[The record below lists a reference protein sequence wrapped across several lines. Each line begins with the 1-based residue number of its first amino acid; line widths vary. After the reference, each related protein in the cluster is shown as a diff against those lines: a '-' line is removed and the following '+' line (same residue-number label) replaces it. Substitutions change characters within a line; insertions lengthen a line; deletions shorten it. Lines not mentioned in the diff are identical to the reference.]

1 MRTLLDRA
9 IAAQAERI
17 TAMAAPDHGDVR
29 TIQRADVVLAVT
41 SDLPQDPDLPV
52 GQYL

>member
-17 TAMAAPDHGDVR
+17 TAMAAPDHAAVR
-29 TIQRADVVLAVT
+29 TIHPDDVRLAAAH
-41 SDLPQDPDLPV
+41 LPPDPELPV
-52 GQYL
+52 GLYL